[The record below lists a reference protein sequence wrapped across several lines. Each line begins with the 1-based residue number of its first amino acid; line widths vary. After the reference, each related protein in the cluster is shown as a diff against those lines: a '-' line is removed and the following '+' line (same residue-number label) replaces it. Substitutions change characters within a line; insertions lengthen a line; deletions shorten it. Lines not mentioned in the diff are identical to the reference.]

1 MDLKETV
8 GQQLMIGIS
17 GISIDAETERHL
29 RDIKPGFIILFA
41 RNISSAG
48 QVQELVARLKQL
60 VSPPPL
66 IAVDQEG
73 GRVIRFARDVTVFP
87 GNMALGAA
95 DSVELAFN
103 QGFTSA
109 MQLKA
114 LGIDINLAPVV
125 DVLTVTDNPA
135 ITTRSFGDNPERVS
149 ELALAFSR
157 GTRLAG
163 VAAVAK
169 HFPGMGAA
177 RVDPHLDLP
186 AVSLS
191 EDTFESIHRLPF
203 KKLMADGINGIMST
217 HLCCTGLDNDGT
229 IPATFS
235 TAIVADY
242 IRKRCG
248 YDGLIFSDDLE
259 MGAIARH
266 HRIGDACL
274 GALEAG
280 HDVLLICREYGR
292 QASGFEAVL
301 HACERSAEAQA
312 RLAESLRRIAAL
324 RQFCATP
331 PFANRQLPAIAPGE
345 LAETIA
351 RDSVT
356 VISAGTVPLPVDAGD
371 TSEIH
376 LIIPDLSSM
385 PLLEDGYELSERH
398 PIISACRA
406 CFPGRCTFQFFPMNP
421 RPADV
426 ERIAATA
433 AGHRDCI
440 LFLSDALGNPGQRD
454 LIAKIRERCRHPLF
468 ILLDNPFDHALIAPD
483 ETCLTA
489 YGSRKVQIQALAKV
503 MFGKAAAP
511 GKLPFR
517 TPA

>member
-1 MDLKETV
+1 
-8 GQQLMIGIS
+8 
-17 GISIDAETERHL
+17 
-29 RDIKPGFIILFA
+29 
-41 RNISSAG
+41 
-48 QVQELVARLKQL
+48 
-60 VSPPPL
+60 
-66 IAVDQEG
+66 
-73 GRVIRFARDVTVFP
+73 
-87 GNMALGAA
+87 
-95 DSVELAFN
+95 
-103 QGFTSA
+103 
-109 MQLKA
+109 
-114 LGIDINLAPVV
+114 
-125 DVLTVTDNPA
+125 
-135 ITTRSFGDNPERVS
+135 
-149 ELALAFSR
+149 
-157 GTRLAG
+157 

-503 MFGKAAAP
+503 KFC
-511 GKLPFR
+511 
-517 TPA
+517 